1 MSKTPPRRP
10 TRDLLVYLRTLAEEP
25 RLEQFL
31 ELRWPTPRGWMD
43 RTFFAE
49 DATTGAARRI
59 IRRASK
65 TDVYVGVALRDRPTD
80 GGKDAISGSR
90 LLYIECDDPSAQQS
104 LAQFAHP
111 PTMEVASG
119 SPDHVHLYWRLAR
132 RATNAQ
138 VESANRRLALAL
150 GGELG
155 CIDIARLLR
164 PPDTLNYKH
173 DPPRPVKLLAFRPTA
188 RYTLAELTSRLPD
201 DPRPAATGPARARP
215 RSSGRT
221 PLDHALLAIPAA
233 EYVRVLANATP
244 NRAGKILCPFHPDTS
259 PSLQL
264 YPDGTFYCYGRHDK
278 RRACRKG
285 GTIFDFAAAMW
296 GLATRG
302 NDFLELRRRLAST
315 FGLT

>member
-1 MSKTPPRRP
+1 MTSHRHP
-10 TRDLLVYLRTLAEEP
+10 TNDLLVYLRTLAADP
-25 RLEQFL
+25 GLEQFL
-31 ELRWPTPRGWMD
+31 ELRWPSPRGWMD

-59 IRRASK
+59 IRRAAK
-65 TDVYVGVALRDRPTD
+65 ADIYVGVALRDRPTD

-119 SPDHVHLYWRLAR
+119 SPDHLHLYWRLAR

-173 DPPRPVKLLAFRPTA
+173 DPPRPVKLLAYRPTA
-188 RYTLAELTSRLPD
+188 RYTLAELDEPPT
-201 DPRPAATGPARARP
+201 
-215 RSSGRT
+215 
-221 PLDHALLAIPAA
+221 
-233 EYVRVLANATP
+233 
-244 NRAGKILCPFHPDTS
+244 
-259 PSLQL
+259 
-264 YPDGTFYCYGRHDK
+264 
-278 RRACRKG
+278 
-285 GTIFDFAAAMW
+285 
-296 GLATRG
+296 
-302 NDFLELRRRLAST
+302 
-315 FGLT
+315 

>member
-1 MSKTPPRRP
+1 MTSHAHP
-10 TRDLLVYLRTLAEEP
+10 TNDLLVYLSTLAADP
-25 RLEQFL
+25 GLEQFL
-31 ELRWPTPRGWMD
+31 ELRWPSPRGWMN

-59 IRRASK
+59 IRIAAK
-65 TDVYVGVALRDRPTD
+65 ADIYVGVALRDRPTD

-119 SPDHVHLYWRLAR
+119 SPDHLHLYWRLAR

-173 DPPRPVKLLAFRPTA
+173 DPPRPVKLLAYRPTTH
-188 RYTLAELTSRLPD
+188 YTLAELTSRLPD
-201 DPRPAATGPARARP
+201 DPLTAATGPARVSP

-221 PLDHALLAIPAA
+221 QLDHALLAIPAA

-244 NRAGKILCPFHPDTS
+244 NRTGKILCPFHADTS

-264 YPDGTFYCYGRHDK
+264 YPDGTFYCYGRHSK
-278 RRACRKG
+278 HRPCRKG
-285 GTIFDFAAAMW
+285 GTIFDFAAATW

-315 FGLT
+315 FRLA

>member
-1 MSKTPPRRP
+1 LTSHRHP
-10 TRDLLVYLRTLAEEP
+10 TNDLLVYLRTLAADP
-25 RLEQFL
+25 GLEQFL
-31 ELRWPTPRGWMD
+31 ELRWPSPRGWMD

-59 IRRASK
+59 IRRAAK
-65 TDVYVGVALRDRPTD
+65 ADIYVGVALRDRPTD

-90 LLYIECDDPSAQQS
+90 LLYIECDDPSARQS

-119 SPDHVHLYWRLAR
+119 SPDHLHLYWRLAR

-173 DPPRPVKLLAFRPTA
+173 DPPRPVKLLAYRPTA

-201 DPRPAATGPARARP
+201 DPLPAATGPARPRP
-215 RSSGRT
+215 RSSDRT

-244 NRAGKILCPFHPDTS
+244 NRAGKILCPFHADTS

-264 YPDGTFYCYGRHDK
+264 YPDGTFYCYGRHSK
-278 RRACRKG
+278 QRACRKG
-285 GTIFDFAAAMW
+285 GTIFDFAAATW
-296 GLATRG
+296 GLATRD

-315 FGLT
+315 FGLA